1 MELEDDEPSE
11 TRLPHSEWTQV
22 RSEDE
27 DNNNTDEYTL
37 QTIKHKVRYIMLHWK
52 LLYIYSAF
60 AQN

>member
-27 DNNNTDEYTL
+27 DNNNTDEYAL
-37 QTIKHKVRYIMLHWK
+37 QTIKHKVRYIMLHQK
-52 LLYIYSAF
+52 LL
-60 AQN
+60 